1 VGTASSEEKP
11 DRTRLKMSWHGLFT
25 GKLQKIK
32 HMPPRCGVAYM
43 PTCLKLSVLA
53 QVTTT
58 NFSFKAED
66 YELFFDFFGTVDSET
81 SAWKIGAREV
91 AFVFMRDK
99 PGEYWDKL
107 HKGKRARAAL
117 SAVIS
122 RISLCSCSS
131 PCACVRACV
140 HVLHVAR
147 SLGLWFRFNTLREVI
162 LARAKMTSLKVLN
175 LNPNP

>member
-1 VGTASSEEKP
+1 
-11 DRTRLKMSWHGLFT
+11 M
-25 GKLQKIK
+25 
-32 HMPPRCGVAYM
+32 
-43 PTCLKLSVLA
+43 LA

-81 SAWKIGAREV
+81 SAWKIGARDV

-107 HKGKRARAAL
+107 YKGMRARTLL

-131 PCACVRACV
+131 PCV
-140 HVLHVAR
+140 
-147 SLGLWFRFNTLREVI
+147 
-162 LARAKMTSLKVLN
+162 
-175 LNPNP
+175 